1 MTFNIITEKPYEL
14 RGIIRDTFTPEG
26 EDEEVDYIKIRF
38 EDIDTGEEVV
48 FSGTPEF
55 MEKYDENNLDDIKR
69 KEEYFLKLEISITGK
84 NGKYQ
89 KVKLAE
95 ILTEKKEK

>member
-14 RGIIRDTFTPEG
+14 RGIIRDKFTPEG
-26 EDEEVDYIKIRF
+26 EDKEVDYIKVRF

-48 FSGTPEF
+48 FSGTPEL
-55 MEKYDENNLDDIKR
+55 MELYDENNLDVKR
-69 KEEYFLKLEISITGK
+69 REEYFLKLELSISGK

-89 KVKLAE
+89 KIKLVE
-95 ILTEKKEK
+95 ILTEKKEN